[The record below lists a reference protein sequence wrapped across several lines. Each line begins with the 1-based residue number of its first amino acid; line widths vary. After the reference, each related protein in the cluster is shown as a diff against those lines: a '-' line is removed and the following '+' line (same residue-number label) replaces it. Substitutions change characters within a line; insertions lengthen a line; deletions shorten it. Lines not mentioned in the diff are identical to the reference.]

1 MTDVLDHTSGST
13 SLTLTITVS
22 KDGDAFGSITPTVT
36 ERGNGWYNLALT
48 TSHTDTLGDL
58 ALHIEATGADDTDL
72 LCRVVAGELDADISS
87 RLATSGY
94 TAPDNTGIAAIP
106 TNPVLDNDP
115 RLEYLDASISSRST
129 LIAQHVWEYAIR
141 ENTAGT
147 RDVAIDAIQLGMD
160 VMMEKIDLLE
170 NYDDTALQGLVND
183 LRKITGNKITK
194 LGDILTIYEDNGSTI
209 WKRYNTANGGRV
221 II

>member
-13 SLTLTITVS
+13 GLTLTITAS
-22 KDGDAFGSITPTVT
+22 KDGGIFSSITPTVT

-106 TNPVLDNDP
+106 TNPLLTDDSRLDN
-115 RLEYLDASISSRST
+115 LDATISSRST
-129 LIAQHVWEYAIR
+129 LTVNDIPEVDNSAIA
-141 ENTAGT
+141 TAVRSELAT
-147 RDVAIDAIQLGMD
+147 ELARIDADITSRLANAD
-160 VMMEKIDLLE
+160 YTIPDNDNIDF
-170 NYDDTALQGLVND
+170 

-194 LGDILTIYEDNGSTI
+194 EGSVLTIYENDGNTI
-209 WKRYNTANGGRV
+209 WRRYDISSGGRV
-221 II
+221 EV